1 MFYRT
6 IIRSIKN
13 DYKIYLFKKLNH
25 VLYNKFLFFISLFF
39 LSARL
44 ERGQCGRPS
53 GRPLVGEAVREQ
65 TTGLACCIWET
76 GDPCT
81 IRLGRPG
88 VAKEREGIAH
98 SRGGAG
104 RN

>member
-1 MFYRT
+1 MLVVYECDLAFVGEAEF
-6 IIRSIKN
+6 
-13 DYKIYLFKKLNH
+13 D
-25 VLYNKFLFFISLFF
+25 V
-39 LSARL
+39 
-44 ERGQCGRPS
+44 
-53 GRPLVGEAVREQ
+53 VGEAVREQ